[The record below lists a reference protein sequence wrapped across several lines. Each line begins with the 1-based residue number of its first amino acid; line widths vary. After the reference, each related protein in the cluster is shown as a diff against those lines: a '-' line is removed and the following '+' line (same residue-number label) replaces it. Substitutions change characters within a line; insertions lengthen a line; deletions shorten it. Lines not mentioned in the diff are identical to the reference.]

1 MTSSSTPRDQL
12 LSLIEGRHATVGI
25 IGLGYVGLPLAVE
38 VARSGYRALGFDVS
52 ERVVRKING
61 GGSHIQDVSAEIVSA
76 FVGEGLLAA
85 TTDFSRLS
93 ECDAISICVPTPLNK
108 IKDPD
113 LSYVVQATRSILA
126 ELRPGQLVILE
137 STTFPG
143 TTRDVLLPIMEESGM
158 KAGKDFFVCFSP
170 ERVDPGN
177 PAWHTRNTPK
187 VLGGLTPACLE
198 TGMALYSRVFDTM
211 VPVESAEAAELVK
224 VYENTFRMINIALA
238 NELAQ
243 ACDRLGVDVW
253 GVIDAAATKPFGFMK
268 FTPGPGLGGHCIPLD
283 PHYLSW
289 KMRTLE
295 YKTRMIELAS
305 EINAEMPSFVVR
317 KVADALN
324 DESKAVK
331 GSRVLVLGVAYKK
344 DIDDLRESPSLEI
357 IRSLQEKGAKVVYHD
372 PFCHEIVDD
381 GHTPVRDLP
390 MRSLELGEEELSRAD
405 VVLVVTDHTTVDY
418 GLVARHARV
427 VVDTRGVMRGHPGG
441 ARVVG
446 LAGHAQPV
454 LLETEPEPAA
464 RPKTAVA
471 AGVV

>member
-1 MTSSSTPRDQL
+1 MSTPRDQL
-12 LSLIEGRHATVGI
+12 LSIIEGRHATVGI
-25 IGLGYVGLPLAVE
+25 VGLGYVGLPLAVE
-38 VARSGYRALGFDVS
+38 VARSGFRALGFDVS
-52 ERVVRKING
+52 ERVVRGISA
-61 GGSHIQDVSAEIVSA
+61 GGSHIQDVSGEIVSA

-85 TTDFSRLS
+85 TTDFSRLA

-113 LSYVVQATRSILA
+113 LSYVVQATRSVLA
-126 ELRPGQLVILE
+126 ALRPGQLIILE

-143 TTRDVLLPIMEESGM
+143 TTRDVLLPILEEGGL
-158 KAGKDFFVCFSP
+158 KAGRDFFLCFSP

-198 TGMALYSRVFDTM
+198 TGMALYGRVFDTM

-305 EINAEMPSFVVR
+305 EINAEMPEYVVR
-317 KVADALN
+317 KVAEALN
-324 DESKAVK
+324 GDRKAVN

-344 DIDDLRESPSLEI
+344 DIDDLRESPAMDI
-357 IRSLQEKGAKVVYHD
+357 IRLLQDRGAEVSYHD
-372 PFCHEIVDD
+372 PYCPEIRDD
-381 GHTPVRDLP
+381 GHTTLKGLP
-390 MRSLELGEEELSRAD
+390 MFSVPISAEALQPFDA
-405 VVLVVTDHTTVDY
+405 VVVVTDHTSVDY
-418 GLVARHARV
+418 GLVAEHARV
-427 VVDTRGVMRGHPGG
+427 VVDTRGVMRGAVGP
-441 ARVVG
+441 ARVMG
-446 LAGHAQPV
+446 LSRQAERSQPV
-454 LLETEPEPAA
+454 LAEAA
-464 RPKTAVA
+464 AV
-471 AGVV
+471 